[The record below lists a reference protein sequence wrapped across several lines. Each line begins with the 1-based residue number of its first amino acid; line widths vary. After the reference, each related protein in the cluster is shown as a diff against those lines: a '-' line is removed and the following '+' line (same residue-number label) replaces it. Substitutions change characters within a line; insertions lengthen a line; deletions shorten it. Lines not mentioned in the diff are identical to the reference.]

1 MAEPQV
7 GVSMT
12 GILNFTVVTSGGV
25 AYDIEFPLHPQTRSA
40 QGVSDLLT
48 ALLDT
53 VSHASTERPGL
64 SDGDILQALCLA
76 LAVRA
81 RMVGA
86 APQSARE
93 LVIELFDA
101 AHAAA
106 CAATPYGAGRA

>member
-1 MAEPQV
+1 MS
-7 GVSMT
+7 GTLS
-12 GILNFTVVTSGGV
+12 FTAVTSGGL
-25 AYDIEFPLHPQTRSA
+25 AYDVEFPLHPQTRSA
-40 QGVSDLLT
+40 EGVSDLLT

-53 VSHASTERPGL
+53 ISRAVDDRRGL

-86 APQSARE
+86 APESVRE
-93 LVIELFDA
+93 LVTELFDA
-101 AHAAA
+101 AHRAA

>member
-1 MAEPQV
+1 MS
-7 GVSMT
+7 GT
-12 GILNFTVVTSGGV
+12 LTFTAITSGGV
-25 AYDIEFPLHPQTRSA
+25 AYDVDFPLHPQTRSA

-53 VSHASTERPGL
+53 ISRGVDECSEL
-64 SDGDILQALCLA
+64 SDGDVLQALCLT

-86 APQSARE
+86 APESAHE

-101 AHAAA
+101 AHRAA
-106 CAATPYGAGRA
+106 CAATPYGVGRA

>member
-1 MAEPQV
+1 MS
-7 GVSMT
+7 GTLS
-12 GILNFTVVTSGGV
+12 FTAVTSGGV
-25 AYDIEFPLHPQTRSA
+25 AYDVDFPLHPQTRSA

-53 VSHASTERPGL
+53 ISRVVDERRDL

-86 APQSARE
+86 APESAHE
-93 LVIELFDA
+93 LVTELFDG
-101 AHAAA
+101 AHRAA